1 MAWMIGGRQKM
12 LKMDEVYYTYPNGP
26 CVLKGLSLHVPGG
39 KKCALIGHNG
49 CGKTT
54 LFLHANGLLRPDS
67 GDIYWNG
74 EKMDYRRQTL
84 QKWRRE
90 VGIVFQNPEH
100 QLVAPLVRDELA
112 FGLHHLGMKKSEMD
126 ELIEKAL
133 DEFGLRS
140 WLDKPVHHLSLGQK
154 KWLTLAAVMVMN
166 RKLLVLDEPT
176 AYLDRLQIERFV
188 EKINDIHRAGTT
200 VLIAT
205 HDFDFVLEWADIVFV
220 MHDGQIVMQGA
231 PQDVFARQHQLQK
244 WRLGVPLLASVWKTL
259 FPHETRIPRNVE
271 EMEQWMRMDERTTL
285 HIEKVI

>member
-1 MAWMIGGRQKM
+1 M
-12 LKMDEVYYTYPNGP
+12 LTMEEVYYAYPDGP
-26 CVLKGLSLHVPGG
+26 CVLKGVSLHIPDG

-54 LFLHANGLLRPDS
+54 LFLHTNGLLRPNS
-67 GDIYWNG
+67 GRIYWNG

-112 FGLHHLGMKKSEMD
+112 FGLYHAGMAKSEME
-126 ELIEKAL
+126 ELMEKAL
-133 DEFGLRS
+133 DEFGLRP

-166 RKLLVLDEPT
+166 PKLLVLDEPT
-176 AYLDRLQIERFV
+176 AYLDRRQIRRFV
-188 EKINDIHRAGTT
+188 EKINDIYHNGTT
-200 VLIAT
+200 VLLAT
-205 HDFDFVLEWADIVFV
+205 HDVDFVLEWADIVFV

-231 PQDVFARQHQLQK
+231 PQDIFARQHPLQE
-244 WRLGVPLLASVWKTL
+244 WHLDVPLLASVWKTL

-271 EMEQWMRMDERTTL
+271 EMKQWMRMDERINL
-285 HIEKVI
+285 RISEKVI

>member
-1 MAWMIGGRQKM
+1 M

-26 CVLKGLSLHVPGG
+26 CVLKGLSLHVPSG

-126 ELIEKAL
+126 ELMEKAL

-154 KWLTLAAVMVMN
+154 KWLTLAAIMVMN
-166 RKLLVLDEPT
+166 PKLLVLD
-176 AYLDRLQIERFV
+176 
-188 EKINDIHRAGTT
+188 
-200 VLIAT
+200 
-205 HDFDFVLEWADIVFV
+205 
-220 MHDGQIVMQGA
+220 
-231 PQDVFARQHQLQK
+231 
-244 WRLGVPLLASVWKTL
+244 
-259 FPHETRIPRNVE
+259 
-271 EMEQWMRMDERTTL
+271 
-285 HIEKVI
+285 